1 MTFFSILI
9 NNMFYFI
16 NTGHR
21 LHVNKLDIDKDT
33 CEATLRWSHP
43 SEDFDLISSYI
54 VYRYS
59 FDNNRWQWFN
69 EGLVSVGTNTQYST
83 GCTLQ
88 SGRLYFFGISLNVSL
103 TDPDETI
110 AVYSLYRYVVMG
122 MTVFL
127 WMLFKNKP

>member
-9 NNMFYFI
+9 NTMFYFI

-33 CEATLRWSHP
+33 CEATIRWSHP

-54 VYRYS
+54 VHIYS
-59 FDNNRWQWFN
+59 FDNNTVRWWLFD
-69 EGLVSVGTNTQYST
+69 VGINTQYST

>member
-16 NTGHR
+16 NTVHR

-33 CEATLRWSHP
+33 CEATIRWSHP

-54 VYRYS
+54 VHRYS
-59 FDNNRWQWFN
+59 FDNNRWWLFD
-69 EGLVSVGTNTQYST
+69 VWINTQYST

-122 MTVFL
+122 MTVFS
-127 WMLFKNKP
+127 WMLFKKKP

>member
-1 MTFFSILI
+1 
-9 NNMFYFI
+9 MFYFI
-16 NTGHR
+16 NTEQR
-21 LHVNKLDIDKDT
+21 LQVNKLDIDKDT

-59 FDNNRWQWFN
+59 FDNNRWQWFY
-69 EGLVSVGTNTQYST
+69 EGLVSIGIITQYST
-83 GCTLQ
+83 SCALQ
-88 SGRLYFFGISLNVSL
+88 SGRLYYFGIRPKVSL

-110 AVYSLYRYVVMG
+110 EVFSSLYRLVVMG

-127 WMLFKNKP
+127 LDAF